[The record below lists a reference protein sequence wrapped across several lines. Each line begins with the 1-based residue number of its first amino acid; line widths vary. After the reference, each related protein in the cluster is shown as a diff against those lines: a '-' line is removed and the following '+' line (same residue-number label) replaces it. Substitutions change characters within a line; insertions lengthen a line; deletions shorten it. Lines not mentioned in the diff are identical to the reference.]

1 MTYLYRYTY
10 LHLYACVYV
19 YIDTHDCKDV
29 MSSGSRYIN
38 RLPGIGRCCA
48 DCRNHPAPERISIVI
63 ANALSAVDQLFL
75 LIILHRNASL
85 PVVVECVEDLCVFVY
100 LYVFKFPARTP
111 RLTHLQRAVHQ
122 APLRRLWDQPCLARF
137 SARATIAYD
146 HQQCV
151 CDLQIA

>member
-1 MTYLYRYTY
+1 MAYSVGHEL
-10 LHLYACVYV
+10 
-19 YIDTHDCKDV
+19 
-29 MSSGSRYIN
+29 
-38 RLPGIGRCCA
+38 GIGRRCA

-75 LIILHRNASL
+75 LIILHRNTSL

-122 APLRRLWDQPCLARF
+122 AHLRRLWDQRSVVRF
-137 SARATIAYD
+137 SARARIAHD
-146 HQQCV
+146 NQQCTR
-151 CDLQIA
+151 DLQIAWRAGYT